1 MGPTANVGN
10 APDGRRC
17 PRPARPVTAFGG
29 FSPPLPARLAL
40 PGVPPG
46 VADVDGPVGFARAP
60 ARASDSSAALC
71 RRQPVSTGTAD
82 ASRRESGFHRR
93 AVVVPN
99 PACAWSGTRPSPATA
114 AAATRRAGAVLL
126 RNLGLH
132 SLPAVLAS
140 APIPLRLGSRRSGRD
155 VRVLHVRSG
164 DCQLVSRTALNL
176 SQSAKFTRD
185 PETAVATVT
194 PPPGPRL
201 GVCGSARSRYSG
213 RERMSA
219 RAPRQRRRTRSRSRS
234 SARGCRSG
242 GPR

>member
-1 MGPTANVGN
+1 MGPTANAGN

-29 FSPPLPARLAL
+29 LSPPLPARLAL
-40 PGVPPG
+40 PGVSPG
-46 VADVDGPVGFARAP
+46 VADVDGPVEFVRAP

-164 DCQLVSRTALNL
+164 DCQLMARTVLTL
-176 SQSAKFTRD
+176 SQSAKFTL
-185 PETAVATVT
+185 
-194 PPPGPRL
+194 PPGPRL
-201 GVCGSARSRYSG
+201 GVCGSVRSRYSG

>member
-1 MGPTANVGN
+1 MGPTANAGN

-17 PRPARPVTAFGG
+17 PRPARPMTAFGG
-29 FSPPLPARLAL
+29 LSPPLPARLAL

-46 VADVDGPVGFARAP
+46 VADVGGPVGFARAP

-164 DCQLVSRTALNL
+164 DCQLMTRTVLNL
-176 SQSAKFTRD
+176 SQSAKFT
-185 PETAVATVT
+185 
-194 PPPGPRL
+194 PPPGLRL
-201 GVCGSARSRYSG
+201 GVCGSARSRQSG

>member
-1 MGPTANVGN
+1 MGPTANAGN

-17 PRPARPVTAFGG
+17 PRPARPMTAFGG
-29 FSPPLPARLAL
+29 LSPPLPARLAL
-40 PGVPPG
+40 PGVSPG
-46 VADVDGPVGFARAP
+46 VADVDGPVEFVRAP

-164 DCQLVSRTALNL
+164 DCQLMARTVLTL
-176 SQSAKFTRD
+176 SQSAKFTL
-185 PETAVATVT
+185 
-194 PPPGPRL
+194 PPGPRL
-201 GVCGSARSRYSG
+201 GVCGSVRSRYSG

>member
-1 MGPTANVGN
+1 MGPTANAGN

-17 PRPARPVTAFGG
+17 PRPARPMTAFGG
-29 FSPPLPARLAL
+29 LSPPLPARLAL
-40 PGVPPG
+40 PGVSPG
-46 VADVDGPVGFARAP
+46 VADVDGPVEFVRAP

-164 DCQLVSRTALNL
+164 DCQLMTRTALTL
-176 SQSAKFTRD
+176 SQSAKF
-185 PETAVATVT
+185 T

-201 GVCGSARSRYSG
+201 GVCGSARSRQSG

>member
-1 MGPTANVGN
+1 MGPTANAGN

-29 FSPPLPARLAL
+29 LSPPLPARLAL
-40 PGVPPG
+40 PGVSPG
-46 VADVDGPVGFARAP
+46 VADVDGPVEFVRAP

-164 DCQLVSRTALNL
+164 DCQLMTRTVLTL
-176 SQSAKFTRD
+176 SQSAKFTL
-185 PETAVATVT
+185 
-194 PPPGPRL
+194 PPGPRL
-201 GVCGSARSRYSG
+201 GVCGSARSRQSG